1 MKIKDFE
8 KRIEDKIIDGISALT
23 DIITYIDD
31 EKMSSDKKVKIIKD
45 SIDCLLWDFNN
56 TFRMSKNNRY
66 IAYPR
71 QISGLCGIEELK
83 TLMAEYII
91 QKHENTLCYH
101 DDDERRQYINDLF
114 KDCE

>member
-1 MKIKDFE
+1 MKIKE
-8 KRIEDKIIDGISALT
+8 IEQKIEDKIIDGISALT
-23 DIITYIDD
+23 DIINFIDD
-31 EKMSSDKKVKIIKD
+31 ENLTPEETVKSIKYA
-45 SIDCLLWDFNN
+45 IDCLLENFNN

-101 DDDERRQYINDLF
+101 VDDESRQYINDLF
-114 KDCE
+114 KDFE